1 MGVELFNFNC
11 STWTTKRYLVSNILC
26 LWKVIRGII
35 ADKMDIKGGYA
46 KPHWTDVLWVQLV
59 ILPLT
64 VYRWTIHCSCL
75 PTSLA
80 QSHFIAWITYMS
92 TLSGGQNSIS
102 FGCGDLVFW
111 GRNMAEMSSFMSSGF
126 YLQNFGKYEFN
137 LWSGKT
143 WESARDSLI
152 SWKRKR
158 WRRCLSWSC
167 GRRTTLLSGKRKR
180 RQKSGSRWLRVAGEI
195 ISMCEMV
202 SMREIVFMHE
212 ICFMP
217 SSGLTLFC
225 RYKQYRRYMKN
236 HGADRMT
243 FED

>member
-1 MGVELFNFNC
+1 
-11 STWTTKRYLVSNILC
+11 
-26 LWKVIRGII
+26 
-35 ADKMDIKGGYA
+35 
-46 KPHWTDVLWVQLV
+46 
-59 ILPLT
+59 
-64 VYRWTIHCSCL
+64 
-75 PTSLA
+75 
-80 QSHFIAWITYMS
+80 
-92 TLSGGQNSIS
+92 
-102 FGCGDLVFW
+102 
-111 GRNMAEMSSFMSSGF
+111 MAEMSSFMSSGF

-180 RQKSGSRWLRVAGEI
+180 RQKSGSRWLRVAGEMVF
-195 ISMCEMV
+195 MC
-202 SMREIVFMHE
+202 EIVFMHE